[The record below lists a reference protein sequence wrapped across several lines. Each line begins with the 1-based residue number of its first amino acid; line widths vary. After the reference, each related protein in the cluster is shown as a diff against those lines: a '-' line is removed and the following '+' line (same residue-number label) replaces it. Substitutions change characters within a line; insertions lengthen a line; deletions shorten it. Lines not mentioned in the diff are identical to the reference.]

1 MDNGLPAINYLCS
14 MLTSFIE
21 RLGIQELNELQLKS
35 LEFVRPGTD
44 LILISKTGSGKTLA
58 FLLPILRMLVPEL
71 SGPQAMIITPSREL
85 ALQIESVFRKMQT
98 GHRISAL
105 YGGHAVRTERNNLIE
120 PAALL
125 VGTPGRIADHLR
137 REHFDPAG
145 IKSLVLDEFDKSLEL
160 GFEKE
165 MTFIIA
171 KLAGLQTRILTSAT
185 RMEDI
190 PAFTGVTNPVSLD
203 FTIADD
209 HINLAVNIVRAEGN
223 DKLEALF
230 RLICHLGND
239 PALIFCNHREA
250 VERISTLLRM
260 RGVVHGIYHGGM
272 EQDAR
277 ELALIR
283 FRNGTHH
290 TLITTDLAARGLDIP
305 EIRHVIHYQQPANE
319 TVWVHRNGRTARM
332 HASGDA
338 WMVLAAEE
346 NAPVFV
352 TGASGPVLL
361 PEETDLPGFPE
372 YETLYFSL
380 GKKDKISRGDI
391 AGFLMHQG
399 GLNADDLGQISIAD
413 HASYAA
419 VKRPLCRKLLADLKG
434 RPLKRRQIKIEIAR

>member
-1 MDNGLPAINYLCS
+1 MF
-14 MLTSFIE
+14 TSFINH
-21 RLGIQELNELQLKS
+21 LGIQELNELQLKS
-35 LEFVRPGTD
+35 LELVRPDTD
-44 LILISKTGSGKTLA
+44 LVLISKTGSGKTLA
-58 FLLPILRMLVPEL
+58 FLLPILRMLNPEL
-71 SGPQAMIITPSREL
+71 SGPQAIIITPSREL
-85 ALQIESVFRKMQT
+85 ALQIEGVFRKMQT
-98 GHRISAL
+98 GFRIAAL
-105 YGGHAVRTERNNLIE
+105 YGGHAVKTERNNLIE
-120 PAALL
+120 PPALL
-125 VGTPGRIADHLR
+125 AGTPGRIADHLR
-137 REHFDPAG
+137 RGHFDPAG

-171 KLAGLQTRILTSAT
+171 KLTGLRARILTSAT

-190 PAFTGVTNPVSLD
+190 PAFTGVLYPVLLD
-203 FTIADD
+203 FTVADE
-209 HINLAVNIVRAEGN
+209 HINLGVNIVKAEGN

-250 VERISTLLRM
+250 VERISALLRI

-305 EIRHVIHYQQPANE
+305 EIRHVIHYQLPANE

-332 HASGDA
+332 HASGEA

-346 NAPVFV
+346 NAPAFV
-352 TGASGPVLL
+352 TGVSGPVLL
-361 PEETDLPGFPE
+361 PEEAGLPGFPE

-391 AGFLMHQG
+391 AGFLMQQG
-399 GLNADDLGQISIAD
+399 GLTADDLGLISVSD

-419 VKRPLCRKLLADLKG
+419 VKRQLCRKLLDDMKG
-434 RPLKRRQIKIEIAR
+434 RPLKKRQLKIEIAR

>member
-1 MDNGLPAINYLCS
+1 

-35 LEFVRPGTD
+35 LEFIRPGTD

-305 EIRHVIHYQQPANE
+305 EIRHVIHYQLPANE

>member
-35 LEFVRPGTD
+35 LEFIRPGTD

-98 GHRISAL
+98 GYRISAL

>member
-1 MDNGLPAINYLCS
+1 

-35 LEFVRPGTD
+35 LEFIRPGTD

>member
-1 MDNGLPAINYLCS
+1 
-14 MLTSFIE
+14 MLTSFLE

-35 LEFVRPGTD
+35 LELVRPGTD

-58 FLLPILRMLVPEL
+58 FLLPILRMLDPEL

-98 GHRISAL
+98 GFRISAL
-105 YGGHAVRTERNNLIE
+105 YGGHAVKTERNNLIE

-137 REHFDPAG
+137 RGHFDPAG

-171 KLAGLQTRILTSAT
+171 KLTGLRARILTSAT

-190 PAFTGVTNPVSLD
+190 PAFTGVLNPVLLD
-203 FTIADD
+203 FTVDD
-209 HINLAVNIVRAEGN
+209 EHINLGVNIVKAEGN

-250 VERISTLLRM
+250 VERISALLRI

-305 EIRHVIHYQQPANE
+305 EIRHVIHYQLPANE

-332 HASGDA
+332 HASGEA

-346 NAPVFV
+346 NAPAFV
-352 TGASGPVLL
+352 TGVSGPVLL
-361 PEETDLPGFPE
+361 PEEAGLPGFPE

>member
-35 LEFVRPGTD
+35 LEFIRPGTD

-98 GHRISAL
+98 GYRISAL

-305 EIRHVIHYQQPANE
+305 EIRHVIHYQLPANE

>member
-1 MDNGLPAINYLCS
+1 MF
-14 MLTSFIE
+14 TSFIK

-35 LEFVRPGTD
+35 LELVRPGAN
-44 LILISKTGSGKTLA
+44 LVLISRTGSGKTLA
-58 FLLPILRMLVPEL
+58 FLLPLLRIISPDHT
-71 SGPQAMIITPSREL
+71 GPQAMIITPSREL
-85 ALQIESVFRKMQT
+85 ALQIEGVFRKMQT
-98 GHRISAL
+98 GYRITAL

-137 REHFDPAG
+137 RGHFDPEG

-165 MTFIIA
+165 MAFIIS
-171 KLAGLQTRILTSAT
+171 KLAGLHTRMLTSAT

-190 PAFTGVTNPVSLD
+190 PAFTGVINPVLLD
-203 FTIADD
+203 FTIADEQ
-209 HINLAVNIVRAEGN
+209 INLGVNIVKAEGN

-250 VERISTLLRM
+250 VERISSLLRM
-260 RGVVHGIYHGGM
+260 RGGVHGIYHGGM

-305 EIRHVIHYQQPANE
+305 EIRHVIHYQLPVNE

-332 HASGDA
+332 HASGEA
-338 WMVLAAEE
+338 WMMLAAEE
-346 NAPVFV
+346 NAPAFV
-352 TGASGPVLL
+352 TGVSGPVLL
-361 PEETDLPGFPE
+361 PEEAGLPGFPE
-372 YETLYFSL
+372 YETLYLSL
-380 GKKDKISRGDI
+380 GRKDKISRGDI
-391 AGFLMHQG
+391 AGFLIQQG
-399 GLNADDLGQISIAD
+399 GLKADDLGQISVSD

-419 VKRPLCRKLLADLKG
+419 VKRKLCRKLLADLKG
-434 RPLKRRQIKIEIAR
+434 RPLKKRQLKIEIAR